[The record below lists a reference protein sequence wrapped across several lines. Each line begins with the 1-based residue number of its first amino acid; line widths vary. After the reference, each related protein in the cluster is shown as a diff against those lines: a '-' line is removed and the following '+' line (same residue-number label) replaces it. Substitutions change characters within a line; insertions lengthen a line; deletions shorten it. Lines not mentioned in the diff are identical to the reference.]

1 MSLKRRLERLT
12 GAAPA
17 PRSAVTPVA
26 SPPAADDADPVSAKR
41 RTLEE
46 LRRQMRVLLERDG
59 ARAEHQPAPP
69 PSVRVAIDSLPF
81 VSRQAPSGPWWQRSE
96 RLGAAERVGR
106 ARLAETA
113 RAEPAVL
120 ADLALDPAVAGSDPG
135 TWLFLDTETTGLGG
149 AGTLVFLVGMAAIEP
164 SGEIAVEQLLLVE
177 PSAERPLLER
187 VAERIA
193 SASLVISFNGKA
205 FDRPMLDGRA
215 LLNRLPALPAR
226 PHLDLLHVGRRLHR
240 QRLGCCTLKRLELDV
255 LGFERGDDIDG
266 SEVGPIYSHFLRTA
280 DAAGLSAVVTHNYW
294 DVLSMVALV
303 GLYGQRTPELVAQD
317 LAGLAR
323 TLKRAGAL
331 QHAERVADM
340 ACESG
345 GGVEAYRVRAELA
358 KSRGDSSGAVRDLER
373 LCQEADDP
381 RGRLELAK
389 LYEHKLRQPAH
400 ALRWLER
407 GTNETFMDQEKRR
420 ERLERKL
427 RRPRPA

>member
-1 MSLKRRLERLT
+1 VNLKRRLERLA
-12 GAAPA
+12 GA
-17 PRSAVTPVA
+17 V
-26 SPPAADDADPVSAKR
+26 PPAAAAVTQMASPAAAADGDAASAKQ

-46 LRRQMRVLLERDG
+46 LRRQMRVLLDRDG
-59 ARAEHQPAPP
+59 ARAMQAPP
-69 PSVRVAIDSLPF
+69 PSPRVGVESLPF
-81 VSRQAPSGPWWQRSE
+81 VARQTPSGPLWQRRE
-96 RLGAAERVGR
+96 CLGPAERVGR
-106 ARLAETA
+106 AALAATA

-120 ADLALDPAVAGSDPG
+120 ADLALDPAVASSDAGS
-135 TWLFLDTETTGLGG
+135 WLFLDTETTGLGG

-177 PSAERPLLER
+177 PGAEQPLLER
-187 VAERIA
+187 VAERVA
-193 SASLVISFNGKA
+193 AASLIISFNGKA
-205 FDRPMLDGRA
+205 FDRPMLEGRA
-215 LLNRLPALPAR
+215 VLNRLPGLAPR

-255 LGFERGDDIDG
+255 LGFDRGDDIDG

-294 DVLSMVALV
+294 DVLSMVGLV
-303 GLYGQRTPELVAQD
+303 GLYGQRTPELAGQD

-323 TLKRAGAL
+323 TLKRAGAVH
-331 QHAERVADM
+331 HAERVADM
-340 ACESG
+340 ACASG

-358 KSRGDSSGAVRDLER
+358 KSRGDSSSAVQDFER

-400 ALRWLER
+400 ALRWLEL
-407 GTNETFMDQEKRR
+407 GTNENFMEQEKRR

-427 RRPRPA
+427 RRPRPI

>member
-1 MSLKRRLERLT
+1 MNLKRRLERLT
-12 GAAPA
+12 GAVPPA
-17 PRSAVTPVA
+17 ALSPVA
-26 SPPAADDADPVSAKR
+26 SPSAAADSDAASAKR
-41 RTLEE
+41 DTLEE

-59 ARAEHQPAPP
+59 ARAVPAPP
-69 PSVRVAIDSLPF
+69 PSRRVDVESLPF
-81 VSRQAPSGPWWQRSE
+81 VVHQTPSGPLWQRRE
-96 RLGAAERVGR
+96 RLNATEHVGR
-106 ARLAETA
+106 AALAATA

-120 ADLALDPAVAGSDPG
+120 ADLALDPAVASSAPGS
-135 TWLFLDTETTGLGG
+135 WLFLDTETTGLGG

-164 SGEIAVEQLLLVE
+164 SGEVAVEQLLLVE
-177 PSAERPLLER
+177 PSAEQPLLER
-187 VAERIA
+187 VAERVA
-193 SASLVISFNGKA
+193 AASLIISFNGKA
-205 FDRPMLDGRA
+205 FDRPMLEQRA
-215 LLNRLPALPAR
+215 LLNRLAALPPR

-255 LGFERGDDIDG
+255 LGFDRGDDIDG

-280 DAAGLSAVVTHNYW
+280 DAAGVSAVVSHNYW
-294 DVLSMVALV
+294 DVLSMVGLV
-303 GLYGQRTPELVAQD
+303 GLYGQRTPELAGQD

-331 QHAERVADM
+331 HHAERVADM

-358 KSRGDSSGAVRDLER
+358 KSRGDSSSAVQDLER

-400 ALRWLER
+400 ALRWLEL
-407 GTNETFMDQEKRR
+407 GTNENFLDQERRR

-427 RRPRPA
+427 RRPRPL

>member
-1 MSLKRRLERLT
+1 MNLKRRLERLAGALPPAA
-12 GAAPA
+12 GAA
-17 PRSAVTPVA
+17 V
-26 SPPAADDADPVSAKR
+26 SPPAAADRDAASAKR
-41 RTLEE
+41 DTLEE

-59 ARAEHQPAPP
+59 ARAVPAPP
-69 PSVRVAIDSLPF
+69 PSPRVAVESLPF
-81 VSRQAPSGPWWQRSE
+81 VVHQTRSGPLWQRRE
-96 RLGAAERVGR
+96 RLGAAECVGR
-106 ARLAETA
+106 AALATTA

-120 ADLALDPAVAGSDPG
+120 ADLALDPAVASSVPG

-149 AGTLVFLVGMAAIEP
+149 AGSLVFLVGMAAIEP
-164 SGEIAVEQLLLVE
+164 SGEVSVEQVLLVE
-177 PSAERPLLER
+177 PSAELPLLER
-187 VAERIA
+187 VAERVA
-193 SASLVISFNGKA
+193 AASLVISFNGKA

-215 LLNRLPALPAR
+215 VLNRLPALPAR

-255 LGFERGDDIDG
+255 LGFDRGDDIDG

-280 DAAGLSAVVTHNYW
+280 DAGGLSAVISHNYW
-294 DVLSMVALV
+294 DVLSMVGLV
-303 GLYGQRTPELVAQD
+303 GLYGQRTPELVGQD

-323 TLKRAGAL
+323 TLKRAGAVR
-331 QHAERVADM
+331 HAERVADM

-345 GGVEAYRVRAELA
+345 GGIESYRVRAELA
-358 KSRGDSSGAVRDLER
+358 KSRGDSSSAVQDLER

-400 ALRWLER
+400 ALRWLEL
-407 GTNETFMDQEKRR
+407 GTNENFMAREKRR

-427 RRPRPA
+427 RRPGPI